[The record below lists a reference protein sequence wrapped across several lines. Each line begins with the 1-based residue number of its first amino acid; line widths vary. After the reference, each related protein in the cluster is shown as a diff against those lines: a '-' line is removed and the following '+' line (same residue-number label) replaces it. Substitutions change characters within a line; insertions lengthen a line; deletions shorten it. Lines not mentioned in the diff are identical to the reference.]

1 MHTYP
6 DVLGGTVHLSTE
18 RDPSIFPT
26 GDHNPSRD
34 HSPKLFIPTY
44 DRSLW
49 FFQYRPQVRTSI
61 RILILVHNI
70 SNMNIQD
77 CRDLVSKFV
86 SSTFDGWPLPRRCG
100 PRFVIPISKTF
111 IDLSKHLRIWGR
123 QRLRYRRPAGPGYGC
138 AYLGAVLKNQSNLS

>member
-1 MHTYP
+1 MAWPGCRFPGRYRKP
-6 DVLGGTVHLSTE
+6 RYRGFLQIRLPEVL
-18 RDPSIFPT
+18 
-26 GDHNPSRD
+26 DHFSFSVP
-34 HSPKLFIPTY
+34 
-44 DRSLW
+44 
-49 FFQYRPQVRTSI
+49 PQVRTSI

-111 IDLSKHLRIWGR
+111 ISIYLSICVFG
-123 QRLRYRRPAGPGYGC
+123 AGS
-138 AYLGAVLKNQSNLS
+138 V

>member
-1 MHTYP
+1 MA
-6 DVLGGTVHLSTE
+6 TE
-18 RDPSIFPT
+18 RDLAILPT

-49 FFQYRPQVRTSI
+49 FFQYGPQVRTSI

-70 SNMNIQD
+70 LNMNIQD

-100 PRFVIPISKTF
+100 PRFVIPISKIF
-111 IDLSKHLRIWGR
+111 ISIYPSICV
-123 QRLRYRRPAGPGYGC
+123 RL
-138 AYLGAVLKNQSNLS
+138 YLGPAASEVPAAGRSARLSMCVLGSGTEKTKVIYRKSG